1 MRPVKFVS
9 RLLAAGL
16 LAWVS
21 GAQAL
26 PVIPGGAGFGMD
38 TPAGRGGTIYKVTN
52 LNADGAGSLKACI
65 DVNAPRICVFEV
77 SGTIK
82 LTSDLIVRHEFLTIA
97 GQTAPSPGI
106 MLRGAALK
114 ITGSNVLVQHLRIR
128 VGDDPIGPGYEN
140 RDALKIEGIATK
152 PVRNVVIDHC
162 SFSWSM
168 DEILSAWGPHDNV
181 TLTNNIF
188 AEPLHDSFHPSQTDP
203 GLVAHGY
210 GVIFGVSPGNSITM
224 VGNLF
229 AHVVERNPLSRASE
243 LVFVNNVVYNRA
255 RRDADFQSNGVL
267 ATKSTAIRN
276 VFIRGPSYERDV
288 SPIYIRTDSGTL
300 GLGLGSRV
308 YQAGNTSVDYTRPIM
323 AMTGGDTIPG
333 LLSLDGYPV
342 WNGGITVQTVQASV
356 IDRVLNFSGARPKD
370 RDVVDKRVVQ
380 DVRNRTGQIINCVT
394 ANGTARCAKNGG
406 GWPTVAQNRRAL
418 TLPAN
423 PNTVT
428 ASGYTN
434 AELWLHSM
442 DSAMTGVSQAQS
454 PSAPLSLA
462 LN

>member
-9 RLLAAGL
+9 HLLASGL
-16 LAWVS
+16 LAWAS
-21 GAQAL
+21 GAHAL

-82 LTSDLIVRHEFLTIA
+82 LTSDLIVRNPYLTIA

-114 ITGSNVLVQHLRIR
+114 ITGSHVLVQHLRIR
-128 VGDDPIGPGYEN
+128 VGDDPVGPAYEN

-152 PVRNVVIDHC
+152 PVTNVVIDHC
-162 SFSWSM
+162 SFSWSV
-168 DEILSAWGPHDNV
+168 DEILSAWGPHDNI
-181 TLTNNIF
+181 TLSNNIF

-203 GLVAHGY
+203 GLVPHGY
-210 GVIFGVSPGNSITM
+210 GVIFGTSPGNSITM
-224 VGNLF
+224 TGNLL
-229 AHVVERNPLSRASE
+229 AHIQERNPLSRAAE
-243 LVFVNNVVYNRA
+243 LVFVNNVVYNRSH
-255 RRDADFQSNGVL
+255 RDLDLQSDG
-267 ATKSTAIRN
+267 KSPTESIALRN
-276 VFIRGPSYERDV
+276 VFIRGPSYLRDT
-288 SPIYIRTDSGTL
+288 SPIFVRTEGTL
-300 GLGLGSRV
+300 GLGQGSRV

-323 AMTGGDTIPG
+323 VLTGGDTIPG
-333 LLSLDGYPV
+333 LLNMDSYPV
-342 WNGGITVQTVQASV
+342 WNGGIVVQTSSTTIVEN
-356 IDRVLNFSGARPKD
+356 VLNRAGARPAD
-370 RDVVDKRVVQ
+370 RDAVDRRVVTN
-380 DVRNRTGQIINCVT
+380 VRNRTGQIINCVT
-394 ANGTARCAKNGG
+394 ANATARCAKNAG

-434 AELWLHSM
+434 AELWLHSL
-442 DSAMTGVSQAQS
+442 DGAMSGVTQAKS
-454 PSAPLSLA
+454 PAAVQA
-462 LN
+462 LVVN